1 MSLNRSRTRTYKAR
15 PSPPVK
21 VMENKTP
28 DRHGEPAR
36 SLLQR
41 VAATALGRVLG
52 DFIIKLIET
61 LDP

>member
-1 MSLNRSRTRTYKAR
+1 MENRSR
-15 PSPPVK
+15 
-21 VMENKTP
+21 

-52 DFIIKLIET
+52 DFIVQLIDS
-61 LDP
+61 LLS